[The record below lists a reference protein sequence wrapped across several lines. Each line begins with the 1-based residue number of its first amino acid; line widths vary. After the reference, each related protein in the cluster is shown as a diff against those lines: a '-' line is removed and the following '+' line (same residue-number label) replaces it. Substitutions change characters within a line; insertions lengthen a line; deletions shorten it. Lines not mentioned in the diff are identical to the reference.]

1 MRLPTSTGAGGVVWR
16 ARRGSVLAVRVAA
29 LIGVALVVGVAQS
42 APVVLS
48 SDDIGD
54 NYDEAPESLAPARS
68 WLGLFITETK
78 PGEGPAQSQVAVAA
92 VRFVKSG
99 EPSGGL
105 KMETTPAKAT
115 LLVSG
120 VRNVAPGP
128 AITVAQFLDLWHEEP
143 AAQVRLG
150 ERLYIV
156 RLISREPGYCDSVVS
171 LTSEGVTQK
180 IFDISKPG
188 AHASCDE
195 PHFRIHWAGDL
206 DRDGELDMLVT
217 FSEKYSYHPR
227 QLLLS
232 SAARSPDLVAEVARY
247 ERFSQ

>member
-1 MRLPTSTGAGGVVWR
+1 M
-16 ARRGSVLAVRVAA
+16 RVAA

-54 NYDEAPESLAPARS
+54 DYEEAPESLAPARS
-68 WLGLFITETK
+68 WLGLFITGTK
-78 PGEGPAQSQVAVAA
+78 SGEGPAQSQVAAAA
-92 VRFVKSG
+92 VRFVRSG
-99 EPSGGL
+99 EPGGGL

-120 VRNVAPGP
+120 VRHVAPGP
-128 AITVAQFLDLWHEEP
+128 AITAAQFLDLGHEQP
-143 AAQVRLG
+143 AAQVKLG

-156 RLISREPGYCDSVVS
+156 RLISREPGYCDAVVS

-180 IFDISKPG
+180 LFDMGKPG
-188 AHASCDE
+188 AHWPCDE

-217 FSEKYSYHPR
+217 FSQKYSYHPR